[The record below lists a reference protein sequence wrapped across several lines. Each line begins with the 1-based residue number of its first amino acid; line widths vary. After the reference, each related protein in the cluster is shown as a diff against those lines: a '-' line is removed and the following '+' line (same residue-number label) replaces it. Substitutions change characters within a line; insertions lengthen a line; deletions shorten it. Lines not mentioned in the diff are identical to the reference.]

1 LREDRVQQDRVQEQ
15 LREEDRGMTAPLTTI
30 TPDGSARGGVVVIQE
45 AFGVT
50 DHIVDVCRRF
60 ASAGWVTVAP
70 HLFHRSGDPVIDY
83 DDVSSAMPLMRT
95 LVATEIDTDVDAA
108 FTALA
113 ETGFSPE
120 QTAIVGFCMGG
131 TVAFQTA
138 VRRPLGAAATFYGG
152 GVTEGRFG
160 YPAMLAVA
168 DVLQTPWHGFF
179 GDLDESIP
187 PEQVE
192 ALRTAA
198 GGAGFD
204 TEIVRY
210 AEAKHGFHCDDR
222 PAVYN
227 AEAATDAWAKTLAW
241 FEQHVASA
249 AIG

>member
-1 LREDRVQQDRVQEQ
+1 
-15 LREEDRGMTAPLTTI
+15 MTAPLTTI

-60 ASAGWVTVAP
+60 AAAGWVAVAP

-83 DDVSSAMPLMRT
+83 DDVSSAMPLMHK
-95 LVATEIDTDVDAA
+95 LAATEIDTDVDAA

-131 TVAFQTA
+131 TVAFHTA
-138 VRRPLGAAATFYGG
+138 VRRPLGAAATYYGG

-160 YPAMLAVA
+160 YPGMLAVA
-168 DVLQTPWHGFF
+168 DALQTPWHGFF
-179 GDLDESIP
+179 GDLDDSIP
-187 PEQVE
+187 AEQVE

-227 AEAATDAWAKTLAW
+227 AEAATDAWAKTQAW